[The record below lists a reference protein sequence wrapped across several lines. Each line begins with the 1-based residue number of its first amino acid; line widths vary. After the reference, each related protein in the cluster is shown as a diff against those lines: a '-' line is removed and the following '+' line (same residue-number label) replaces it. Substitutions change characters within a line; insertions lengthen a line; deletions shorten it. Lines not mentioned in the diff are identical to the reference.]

1 MCGIVGY
8 VGEKHN
14 AVDVVIEGL
23 SKLEYRGYDS
33 SGIAMNINGKIVV
46 EKYCGKLEILKKNI
60 ASKNYNAKTAIG
72 HTRWAT
78 HGEPNAVNAHPHTS
92 ADGLISVVHNGII
105 ENYTEL
111 REKLKAK
118 GYEFVSATDTECVAH
133 LIRDMYNGDILDT
146 VVRAMGE
153 LKGAYALCIMC
164 ADEPERIIAVRK
176 ASPLI
181 VGLGENEN
189 FVASDIPAVLKYTRD
204 VYLLDDNTLC
214 DIAPDCVT
222 VYDSEKNVV
231 SKEVFHVTWDDA
243 DAAKGE
249 YPHFM
254 IKEIH
259 EQPQALENTLRGRLS
274 QTSTDVNFD
283 DFDISSNDMKNIEHI
298 VIVACGTA
306 YYAGCAGKKII
317 EKYTGLRVD
326 VEIASEYRYNDTYT
340 NDKTLFIAVSQSGET
355 ADTLA
360 SMKIAKQKGA
370 KILAITN
377 VVGSNVARQ
386 ADSVVY
392 TWAGPEIAVASTKA
406 YSTQV
411 LCMYLLALKFG
422 KMLGKVSEGELEK
435 LRNNCMKLPQIAE
448 NAMANEEELK
458 ALAENFADCTSAFY
472 IGRGL
477 DYYISLEGALK
488 MKEIS
493 YIHAETYPAGE
504 LKHGP
509 IALIEEGVPVVALC
523 TQNEELCEKTLSNIK
538 EVVARGAYSIVLT
551 RRGRDVFEKEF
562 DKIIYIDDMPDE
574 MTVIPSVINLQLL
587 AYYVSVARG
596 CDVDKPRNLAKSV
609 TVE

>member
-60 ASKNYNAKTAIG
+60 ASKNYNAQTAIG

-283 DFDISSNDMKNIEHI
+283 DFDISSDDMKNIEHI